1 MDPGV
6 KTHLFMFFL
15 DPACLQCRRQ
25 SATQSQDLSTFLTEG
40 KVIRSNQEGPCEVE
54 KSPDMPVVAQVDCS
68 ANKMI
73 CEIFGGNQ
81 LQQPI
86 YIKDKTVYRLP
97 QDLTVSDM
105 QSIA

>member
-1 MDPGV
+1 
-6 KTHLFMFFL
+6 
-15 DPACLQCRRQ
+15 
-25 SATQSQDLSTFLTEG
+25 
-40 KVIRSNQEGPCEVE
+40 
-54 KSPDMPVVAQVDCS
+54 MPVVAQVDCS

-86 YIKDKTVYRLP
+86 YIKNKTVYRLP